1 MTPTIS
7 ICIAAYNAELYILE
21 CLLSIFQF
29 ESSLEKEI
37 IIVDDCSHDSTS
49 KIILAIIE
57 KYKDQN
63 IRFIQ
68 NTENLGPAGAY
79 NVATSNAI
87 GKYITFID
95 SDDFLIASGLSKKIE
110 LLENNV
116 ELQLV
121 YWNGVFFEQWIY
133 WLDIQWHMKRL
144 FHGSLQ
150 DIQKR
155 LYMTIPML
163 SVSCSVIRRDFFV
176 SIWGFDTACQSNDW
190 VLNIRIFQHLKSKE
204 SFTYLLDPVFAYRIH
219 IGNISK
225 DPKRMV
231 ELLSWVIEHYL
242 PQEYKNRGYANLY
255 FHIALNAIVA
265 HRYRNSL
272 QLFQASQAFEYQFSR
287 IIIYFLAL
295 ISPVSFIARYFPK
308 CFSFLKKI
316 IQRIS

>member
-121 YWNGVFFEQWIY
+121 Y
-133 WLDIQWHMKRL
+133 
-144 FHGSLQ
+144 
-150 DIQKR
+150 
-155 LYMTIPML
+155 
-163 SVSCSVIRRDFFV
+163 
-176 SIWGFDTACQSNDW
+176 
-190 VLNIRIFQHLKSKE
+190 
-204 SFTYLLDPVFAYRIH
+204 
-219 IGNISK
+219 
-225 DPKRMV
+225 
-231 ELLSWVIEHYL
+231 
-242 PQEYKNRGYANLY
+242 
-255 FHIALNAIVA
+255 
-265 HRYRNSL
+265 
-272 QLFQASQAFEYQFSR
+272 
-287 IIIYFLAL
+287 
-295 ISPVSFIARYFPK
+295 
-308 CFSFLKKI
+308 
-316 IQRIS
+316 